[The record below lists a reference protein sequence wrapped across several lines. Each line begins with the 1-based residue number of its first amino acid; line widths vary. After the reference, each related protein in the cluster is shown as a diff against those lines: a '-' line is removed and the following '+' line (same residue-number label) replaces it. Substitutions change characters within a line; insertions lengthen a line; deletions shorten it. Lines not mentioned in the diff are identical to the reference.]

1 MSKPTNEAMLR
12 AGKRLTARLR
22 DLVADLRE
30 QDEALL
36 RARDRTVDEATA
48 LDLERSAHEARVIA
62 DKIVAILASDD
73 ANQFPSGGSAPGL
86 RQS

>member
-48 LDLERSAHEARVIA
+48 LDLERSAHEVRVIA